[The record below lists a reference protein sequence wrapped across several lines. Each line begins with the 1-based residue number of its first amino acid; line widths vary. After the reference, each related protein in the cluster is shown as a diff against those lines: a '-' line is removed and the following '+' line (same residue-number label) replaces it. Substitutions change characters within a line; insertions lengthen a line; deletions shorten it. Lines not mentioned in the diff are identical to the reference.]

1 MGVRR
6 IGAITL
12 AAMLA
17 VGLAACGDD
26 GGDGDG
32 DDVALE
38 DVDGSGT
45 EDTDGSEEETDD
57 TAAEEGSDD
66 DVDLGAF
73 GSDEC
78 QDLIG
83 ALGGIGGLFSGDSDE
98 LDFGAFADAFEEIDA
113 PEIEE
118 DLQVLA
124 EAYREIDE
132 AIGDLDLTDPEAFTS
147 PEFQELALT
156 LDNEQFTEAS
166 ENVSAF
172 MEDACGGG

>member
-6 IGAITL
+6 IGAIAL

-17 VGLAACGDD
+17 TGLAACGDD
-26 GGDGDG
+26 GGDDG

-38 DVDGSGT
+38 DVDGGGSG
-45 EDTDGSEEETDD
+45 DDGGSDDSSDDESTDD
-57 TAAEEGSDD
+57 T
-66 DVDLGAF
+66 DVDLDAF
-73 GSDEC
+73 GSEEC

-83 ALGGIGGLFSGDSDE
+83 ALSGIGGVFSGQDSDE
-98 LDFGAFADAFEEIDA
+98 LDFGSFADAFEEIDA

-124 EAYREIDE
+124 EAYREIDDVL
-132 AIGDLDLTDPEAFTS
+132 GDIDLSDPNAFASEEFAELGERLDDER
-147 PEFQELALT
+147 
-156 LDNEQFTEAS
+156 FTEAS

-172 MEDACGGG
+172 IEDACGSGS

>member
-1 MGVRR
+1 VRR

-17 VGLAACGDD
+17 LGLAACGDD
-26 GGDGDG
+26 GGDGG

-57 TAAEEGSDD
+57 TAAEDEGGSDD

-124 EAYREIDE
+124 EAYRQIDE

-156 LDNEQFTEAS
+156 LDNEEFTEAS

-172 MEDACGGG
+172 MEDACGSG

>member
-6 IGAITL
+6 IGAIAL

-17 VGLAACGDD
+17 TGLAACGDD
-26 GGDGDG
+26 GGDDG
-32 DDVALE
+32 GDVALE
-38 DVDGSGT
+38 DAEGGGSGDGGGSDDSDDGSTDDT
-45 EDTDGSEEETDD
+45 EIDLDAFGSEE
-57 TAAEEGSDD
+57 
-66 DVDLGAF
+66 
-73 GSDEC
+73 C
-78 QDLIG
+78 QELIG
-83 ALGGIGGLFSGDSDE
+83 ALTGIGGVFSGQDSDE

-132 AIGDLDLTDPEAFTS
+132 VLGDLDLTDPEVFTS
-147 PEFQELALT
+147 PEFAELGER
-156 LDNEQFTEAS
+156 LDDERFTEAS

-172 MEDACGGG
+172 IEEACGSGS